1 MFDWN
6 DLRHFLAVARNGTTL
21 AAARDLGTSQSTVVR
36 RIAAL
41 EGEVGAPLF
50 ERNRTGYTPTEAGR
64 EILPMVERVETQAQ
78 ALADGI
84 AAHCRHLAG
93 HIRVTAAESVANI
106 LLAPAV
112 CAFYESHPGVEIQLL
127 IDDRYLDLE
136 RGEADIA
143 IRATTKRGLDD
154 CSLPAT
160 LLSESPWSIYCS
172 RSYAERAGL
181 PTGLDQLAGHA
192 IVVGEG
198 AIADFPA
205 LRLIEEAA
213 PQARI
218 AWRSSSLTNLHA
230 AVVAGVGVSA
240 LPALL
245 GSRDPSL
252 VRCFGT
258 GKHGRAEI
266 WLVARDEIRQL
277 PHVRAFIAALTAY
290 FGEHRAAIRGEA
302 ADAD

>member
-6 DLRHFLAVARNGTTL
+6 DFRHFLAVARSGTTL
-21 AAARDLGTSQSTVVR
+21 AAARALGTSQSTVVR

-41 EGEVGAPLF
+41 EGQVGAPLF
-50 ERNRTGYTPTEAGR
+50 ERHRTGYTPTEAGR

-93 HIRVTAAESVANI
+93 HIRLTAAESVANT

-112 CAFYESHPGVEIQLL
+112 CAFYKSHPGVQIQLL
-127 IDDRYLDLE
+127 IDDRYLDLD

-143 IRATTKRGLDD
+143 IRATTRHGLDD

-192 IVVGEG
+192 IVAGEG

-205 LRLIEEAA
+205 LRLIETAA
-213 PQARI
+213 QVRV

-240 LPALL
+240 LPGLL
-245 GSRDPSL
+245 GSSDPSL
-252 VRCFGT
+252 VRCFGAGDH
-258 GKHGRAEI
+258 GKAEI
-266 WLVARDEIRQL
+266 WLIARDEIRQL

-290 FGEHRAAIRGEA
+290 FREHRAAIRGEG
-302 ADAD
+302 

>member
-6 DLRHFLAVARNGTTL
+6 DLRHFLAVARGGTTL
-21 AAARDLGTSQSTVVR
+21 AAARALGTSQSTVVR

-41 EGEVGAPLF
+41 EERIGTPLF
-50 ERNRTGYTPTEAGR
+50 ERHRTGYTPTEAGR
-64 EILPMVERVETQAQ
+64 EILPMVERVDAQAQ
-78 ALADGI
+78 AVADGI

-112 CAFYESHPGVEIQLL
+112 CAFYESHPGVQIQLL

-143 IRATTKRGLDD
+143 IRATTKQGLDD
-154 CSLPAT
+154 CTLPAT

-181 PTGLDQLAGHA
+181 PTSLDQLAGHA

-205 LRLIEEAA
+205 LRLIETAA
-213 PQARI
+213 QARV

-240 LPALL
+240 LPGLL
-245 GSRDPSL
+245 GSSDPSL
-252 VRCFGT
+252 VRCFGAGDR
-258 GKHGRAEI
+258 GKAEI
-266 WLVARDEIRQL
+266 WLIAREEIRQL
-277 PHVRAFIAALTAY
+277 PHVRAFIAALTGY
-290 FGEHRAAIRGEA
+290 FREHRATIRGEA
-302 ADAD
+302 